1 MFIPFGIQQKLATF
15 PFGKQQ
21 EAQKGSAGFVL
32 DMGECG
38 STAAEYLG

>member
-21 EAQKGSAGFVL
+21 EAQKRFAGFL
-32 DMGECG
+32 SGKGECG
-38 STAAEYLG
+38 STSAEYLG